1 MDKVGDSAQQILDKI
16 YLQFLSQYFTM
27 APKKNEMVKNCE
39 EWLKESICNA
49 NGMSPDM
56 INVSANEVKPGVYQF
71 TITSNTP
78 VVVIEVGIKPELE
91 VQYDS

>member
-1 MDKVGDSAQQILDKI
+1 MDKVGDSAQQILDKN

-27 APKKNEMVKNCE
+27 AQKKNEMVKNCE
-39 EWLKESICNA
+39 EPLKESICNA

-56 INVSANEVKPGVYQF
+56 INVSANEVEPGVYQF

-78 VVVIEVGIKPELE
+78 VVVIEVERKPELE

>member
-39 EWLKESICNA
+39 ERLKRKHLQCEWHE
-49 NGMSPDM
+49 P
-56 INVSANEVKPGVYQF
+56 
-71 TITSNTP
+71 
-78 VVVIEVGIKPELE
+78 
-91 VQYDS
+91 

>member
-1 MDKVGDSAQQILDKI
+1 MDKVGDSAQQILDKV

-27 APKKNEMVKNCE
+27 ALKKNEMVKNCAE
-39 EWLKESICNA
+39 RLKESICNA

-71 TITSNTP
+71 TITSKTP

-91 VQYDS
+91 AQYDS